1 MTKRVEVELTN
12 KLKINHDC
20 YIFSFRFVEE
30 KIHFTI
36 GQFVKFVKVLPTY
49 DHPEGE

>member
-1 MTKRVEVELTN
+1 MIATS
-12 KLKINHDC
+12 
-20 YIFSFRFVEE
+20 FSFRFVEE

-49 DHPEGE
+49 KPHPEGE